1 MSRTRVAAA
10 DVSASDVLTAP
21 PAARVTRRS
30 PARFVLLG
38 GVPGAGT
45 TTLIRRMA
53 GDLPHVRTVDPD
65 DLRRKIAS
73 VVPTWVPYRCYRAV
87 AHTLTAVQVLVL
99 LLFGPRAS
107 TSLVVHDPATRPLRR
122 WLTGRLAQWRGCEPA
137 LVMLDVSRES
147 RSTTCTSRQAVPRAG
162 RCSHVTP
169 AGAPRRRRL
178 LRART
183 PPPTRLRAGRVRRVP
198 RPLRCRRRASA
209 VRGGRRGRC
218 GMTTPSDPSR
228 RRPGMALREG
238 GKVKFLELFFDLV
251 FVLAFTQCT
260 ALMVEQHSWPGIAQ
274 GMLVLAVLWW
284 SWAGYAWL
292 TSVLD
297 PDEGA
302 VRFAMF
308 GAMAALVIVGLAVPE
323 AFGDLGLMFAIA
335 YGVVRIAHLL
345 LFVLASRDDPNL
357 RQSVTSLAVSS
368 VIGIGLLTTASFLDG
383 IAQGAVWALAVA
395 IDLGGPALFG
405 VAGWRLVPA
414 HFAER
419 HGLVIIL
426 ALGESIV
433 VLGIGAELGL
443 DAPVVVAVILG
454 VALAS
459 ALWWIYFDVVALIT
473 ERRLT
478 QAAPGRERNAL
489 ARDSYSYLHLPMVA
503 GIVLVAYGLEST
515 VAHVDEPLDTVQ
527 AFALLGGA
535 AIYLLAHVA
544 LRLRNARS
552 LNLHR
557 LVIALVLLV
566 LVPFVGEVPSLAALA
581 GVVLLLWLMI
591 ALETRSYGEARHHLR
606 LGHPAE
612 S

>member
-1 MSRTRVAAA
+1 
-10 DVSASDVLTAP
+10 
-21 PAARVTRRS
+21 
-30 PARFVLLG
+30 
-38 GVPGAGT
+38 
-45 TTLIRRMA
+45 
-53 GDLPHVRTVDPD
+53 
-65 DLRRKIAS
+65 
-73 VVPTWVPYRCYRAV
+73 
-87 AHTLTAVQVLVL
+87 
-99 LLFGPRAS
+99 
-107 TSLVVHDPATRPLRR
+107 
-122 WLTGRLAQWRGCEPA
+122 
-137 LVMLDVSRES
+137 
-147 RSTTCTSRQAVPRAG
+147 
-162 RCSHVTP
+162 
-169 AGAPRRRRL
+169 
-178 LRART
+178 
-183 PPPTRLRAGRVRRVP
+183 
-198 RPLRCRRRASA
+198 
-209 VRGGRRGRC
+209 
-218 GMTTPSDPSR
+218 
-228 RRPGMALREG
+228 
-238 GKVKFLELFFDLV
+238 
-251 FVLAFTQCT
+251 
-260 ALMVEQHSWPGIAQ
+260 
-274 GMLVLAVLWW
+274 MLVLAVLWW

-308 GAMAALVIVGLAVPE
+308 GAMAALVIAGLAVPE

-335 YGVVRIAHLL
+335 YGVVRFAHLL

-383 IAQGAVWALAVA
+383 IGQGAVWALAVA

-443 DAPVVVAVILG
+443 DAPVIVAVILG

-515 VAHVDEPLDTVQ
+515 VAHVDEPLDTVP

-535 AIYLLAHVA
+535 AIYLLAHVV

-552 LNLHR
+552 LNRHR
-557 LVIALVLLV
+557 LMIALVLLAP
-566 LVPFVGEVPSLAALA
+566 VPFVGEVPSLATLT

-606 LGHPAE
+606 LGHPVE